1 LLATARGIVAV
12 LDACVLLPA
21 SLRDTLLRLAETP
34 RLYMPKWSN
43 QIWAEVTR
51 NLESRRKLSPEK
63 IAHLTEQVRLH
74 FPEAQ
79 VEGYEK
85 LTALM
90 TNDLKD
96 RHVVAAAV
104 KAHAQVIVTSNL
116 KDFPPSS
123 LAEWEIEARHPDQ
136 FLMDLYAVD
145 PETVAS
151 RLRDQAATI
160 GRSLPDL
167 LATMRLGVPNF
178 AAMITSG
185 KDGDL

>member
-1 LLATARGIVAV
+1 LPATACGDIVAV

-34 RLYMPKWSN
+34 RLYIPKWSD
-43 QIWAEVTR
+43 QIWLEVTR
-51 NLESRRKLSPEK
+51 NLESRRKVSPEK
-63 IAHLTEQVRLH
+63 ITHLTGQVQFH

-79 VEGYEK
+79 VEGYER

-90 TNDLKD
+90 TNDPKD

-104 KAHAQVIVTSNL
+104 MAKAQVIVTSNL

-136 FLMDLYAVD
+136 FLMDLYELD
-145 PETVAS
+145 TETVAS
-151 RLRDQAATI
+151 RLREQAATI
-160 GRSLPDL
+160 GRSLPEL
-167 LATMRLGVPNF
+167 LATLRVGVPGF
-178 AAMITSG
+178 AAMIVSKG
-185 KDGDL
+185 HE